1 MKIQSI
7 NPAIQNNKTYSS
19 EPSLKIEYNF
29 IQSNQLK
36 DEFASAKNSNKQVSF
51 GASVEEYAQ
60 RYLHASNFES
70 ALRAEIWDKEVN
82 IRQALGDIFTNNA
95 TNRVNNKI
103 NEIKSRIRVMLNEIA
118 EQDRKKRLLDDEIDR
133 RQRDADAALKRE
145 KEAERQLREERA
157 LSKKKGE
164 IERKRTELELE
175 SAKLDIEEEN
185 LKIEKELLQE
195 QKFGTFV
202 EILKDKFIKLA
213 QMANIGKT
221 QNNSIAFPNG
231 IMLSGLE
238 KEVSDDVINW
248 IAKKSGFQLKKVD
261 FMNSTPNDALE
272 NLDNIANIARKS
284 KTRTLIQIDNIEKFT
299 IPTEENEKIIG
310 KLKNFFQD
318 CAEKDNCTII
328 TNVENPNDL
337 APAITA
343 VHRFPIKIN
352 ADD

>member
-1 MKIQSI
+1 MEVQSI
-7 NPAIQNNKTYSS
+7 NSAIQNNKIYSS
-19 EPSLKIEYNF
+19 EPNLKVEYNF
-29 IQSNQLK
+29 NQPNQIK
-36 DEFASAKNSNKQVSF
+36 DEFAYTKNFNKKVSF

-70 ALRAEIWDKEVN
+70 ALRAELWDKEVN
-82 IRQALGDIFTNNA
+82 IREALGDIFTNKA

-103 NEIKSRIRVMLNEIA
+103 NEIKSRIKEMLNDIA
-118 EQDRKKRLLDDEIDR
+118 EKDRKKRLLDDEIDR
-133 RQRDADAALKRE
+133 RQRDADAALRRE
-145 KEAERQLREERA
+145 KEAEKQLREERA

-164 IERKRTELELE
+164 IEKKRTELELE

-195 QKFGTFV
+195 QKFGSFV

-213 QMANIGKT
+213 QMANIEKT
-221 QNNSIAFPNG
+221 QNDSIDFPNG

-238 KEVSDDVINW
+238 KEVSDDVISW

-261 FMNSTPNDALE
+261 FTNSTPNETLE
-272 NLDNIANIARKS
+272 NLDNIANVARKN
-284 KTRTLIQIDNIEKFT
+284 KIRTLIQIDNIEKFT

-310 KLKNFFQD
+310 KLKNFFQS
-318 CAEKDNCTII
+318 CAEKDKCTII

-337 APAITA
+337 APEITA
-343 VHRFPIKIN
+343 VHRFPIKISV
-352 ADD
+352 D